1 MFSFVVS
8 ALLAVGCSAVVEQ
21 PDPMTLQR
29 GEVSANGSLY
39 AEMSAM
45 SEMTNAAN
53 ALEAKMKAKLE
64 TAECQKVES
73 TRNDKQPSGK
83 ANAGIFNRP
92 WTKDMV
98 NLRDGQEWGMKP
110 VTMPPRPGAD
120 VKMAFIFFANDRID
134 NEDIWLHWMDE
145 ARDQGLD
152 FAVHIHAYG
161 LKKGDISQWRSDRF
175 KKHVSREQARTTW
188 CQMFEAQM
196 LMLEKAL
203 EDPSVTHLVTL
214 SSDSVPVK
222 PMAYIYNKTRDDP
235 LSRFCVDDYW
245 RDPWPRAETWSMMRR
260 ADAMFFAQNKEFA
273 HKNFR
278 RDCQEETAWYFPL
291 RVRWDNFRADAA
303 VKKECIMFTNWKDG
317 EKACKEA
324 WANSAE
330 TCNCPTLRKSSNS
343 TPANFKHPVIYSQVS
358 ADAFEELVRSPF
370 WFARKFTADAVPEQ
384 LKTVLNIDLTQPK
397 KAPKRKRF
405 GIFR

>member
-1 MFSFVVS
+1 MLNFVVYVLLVVQCA
-8 ALLAVGCSAVVEQ
+8 ALVEQ
-21 PDPMTLQR
+21 PDPTSMQR
-29 GEVSANGSLY
+29 GEVIANGTLFE
-39 AEMSAM
+39 EMSA
-45 SEMTNAAN
+45 AQ
-53 ALEAKMKAKLE
+53 ALEAKMRAQLE
-64 TAECQKVES
+64 TADCQKVES
-73 TRNDKQPSGK
+73 TRNDKQPPGK

-92 WTKDMV
+92 WTKDMI
-98 NLRDGQEWGMKP
+98 NMRDGQEWGMQP
-110 VTMPPRPGAD
+110 VTMPPVRGAG
-120 VKMAFIFFANDRID
+120 VKMAFLFFANDGID
-134 NEDIWLHWMDE
+134 NEEIWLHWMDE
-145 ARDQGLD
+145 ARNQGLD
-152 FAVHIHAYG
+152 FKVFIHAYG
-161 LKKGDISQWRSDRF
+161 LPPKGNSQWRSSQF
-175 KKHVSREQARTTW
+175 KQHVVQEQARTTW

-196 LMLEKAL
+196 LLIEKAL
-203 EDPSVTHLVTL
+203 EDSSVTHLVML

-273 HKNFR
+273 HKNLR

-291 RVRWDNFRADAA
+291 RTRWDNFGVDAA
-303 VKKECIMFTNWKDG
+303 IKKECIMFTNWKDG

-324 WANSAE
+324 WAVNAE

-343 TPANFKHPVIYSQVS
+343 TPANFKHPVIYSEVI

-370 WFARKFTADAVPEQ
+370 WFARKFTEGAVPEQ
-384 LKTVLNIDLTQPK
+384 LKTVLDIDLTQPK
-397 KAPKRKRF
+397 KTPKRKRF